1 MISVNNYVSNTIRT
15 ILLSRIKSEQTP
27 HKESAHLVQRVFLN
41 SYYCVTLSSS
51 VEAMLIPL
59 VLVALLGVVLVGL
72 LFFRR
77 SEDPSRVRKL
87 RFSVVSWCNI
97 CP

>member
-1 MISVNNYVSNTIRT
+1 
-15 ILLSRIKSEQTP
+15 
-27 HKESAHLVQRVFLN
+27 
-41 SYYCVTLSSS
+41 
-51 VEAMLIPL
+51 MLIPL